1 MGNFHLLALEDNL
14 EYQDVLRD
22 MLAQYPG
29 NDRLNIDIIS
39 SVSTLEALLASGDH
53 IDVFLCDISFG
64 SEEPTG
70 IDLVRRHFPAGCDT
84 QVIYISGYI
93 EFCTPVYQT
102 EHTYFLI
109 KPIKQEDFNA
119 AIDKALKNLQGND
132 VPPVAIQ
139 HGGAVTMV
147 NPAEIEYIK
156 SDRRKVRLYV
166 TSGDILETYA
176 TLGQMTDM
184 LPDDFVQC
192 HKSYIVNMA
201 YISELRTNS
210 VLLRSGAEVP
220 VSQRQR
226 KAIRDLFFHYVG
238 LNAQ

>member
-1 MGNFHLLALEDNL
+1 MGTFHLLALEDNI

-22 MLAQYPG
+22 MLERYPG
-29 NDRLNIDIIS
+29 RERLNIDIIS
-39 SVSTLEALLASGDH
+39 SVATLEALIASGDN
-53 IDVFLCDISFG
+53 IDVFLCDISLG
-64 SEEPTG
+64 EGKPTG
-70 IDLVRRHFPAGCDT
+70 IDLVRRHFPAGCGT

-93 EFCTPVYQT
+93 EYCTPVYET
-102 EHTYFLI
+102 EHTYFLL

-119 AIDKALKNLQGND
+119 AIDKALKNLQGAD
-132 VPPVAIQ
+132 FTPVAIQ

-147 NPAEIEYIK
+147 NPAEIEYVE
-156 SDRRKVRLYV
+156 SDRRKVRLFA
-166 TSGDILETYA
+166 TSGEVHVTYA
-176 TLGQMTDM
+176 TLGQMIDM

-201 YISELRTNS
+201 HITELRTAS
-210 VLLRSGAEVP
+210 VLLRSGAEIP

-226 KAIRDLFFHYVG
+226 KSIRDLFYRYVG